1 MADQRL
7 ISVVYF
13 PTHSKI
19 KTVASETSKTWLSI
33 ALSLIGGKKF
43 LRQHDYHSRWKACVQ
58 SAVWGPGSHTGS
70 GGSIGDPCS
79 LLLLSAWWGRCSQ
92 GGILSFLLKEP
103 PQRGPSEGSPELTG
117 SSITCTTGDP
127 STDPLT
133 RPSVS
138 AQSPALPLKGTRG
151 PFLGSRVL
159 LPTRNP

>member
-43 LRQHDYHSRWKACVQ
+43 LCQHDYHSRWKACVQ

-79 LLLLSAWWGRCSQ
+79 LLLLSAWWGRCSR

-103 PQRGPSEGSPELTG
+103 PPEGSLGGVSWTHRLIHYLNNWWPLHGPSHQTLSLHTKP
-117 SSITCTTGDP
+117 SIAP
-127 STDPLT
+127 QRNS
-133 RPSVS
+133 
-138 AQSPALPLKGTRG
+138 G
-151 PFLGSRVL
+151 PFPGFKSL
-159 LPTRNP
+159 TAH